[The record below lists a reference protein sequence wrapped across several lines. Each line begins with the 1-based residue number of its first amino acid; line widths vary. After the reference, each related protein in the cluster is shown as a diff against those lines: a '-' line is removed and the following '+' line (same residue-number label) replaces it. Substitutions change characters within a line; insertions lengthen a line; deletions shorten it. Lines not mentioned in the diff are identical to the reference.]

1 MFTPPNLRSCAYYKK
16 QVINMKFDTV
26 IFDLDGTLLNTI
38 EDLKDSV
45 NHILLKYGYAERTLS
60 EVTSFVG
67 NGLGRLLTLCLPQ
80 GDKTEGFSDML
91 TELREYYAA
100 HSVIKTDLYPGI
112 DEMLRALSKEGV
124 KLAIVTNKPDG
135 AANKLHEI
143 FFKETV
149 GFTIGEKSGIA
160 RKPAPDGV
168 LCAISRL
175 GSDRSSCLYVGDSEV
190 DKMTADNA
198 DLACALVSW
207 GFRGKEAVCALR
219 PDFVIDSPSELL
231 EIIK

>member
-1 MFTPPNLRSCAYYKK
+1 
-16 QVINMKFDTV
+16 MKFDTV

-38 EDLKDSV
+38 EDLKTSV
-45 NHILLKYGYAERTLS
+45 NHILSKYGYAERTLS
-60 EVTSFVG
+60 EVNSFVG

-80 GDKTEGFSDML
+80 GDKAEGFSDML

-100 HSVIKTDLYPGI
+100 HSVIKTRLYPGI
-112 DEMLRALSKEGV
+112 DEILRTLSKEGI

-135 AANKLHEI
+135 AANKLHEL

-149 GFTIGEKSGIA
+149 SFTIGEKSGIA
-160 RKPAPDGV
+160 RKPAPDSV
-168 LCAISRL
+168 FCAMNRL
-175 GSDRSSCLYVGDSEV
+175 GSDKSSCLYVGDSEV

-198 DLACALVSW
+198 GLACALVSW
-207 GFRGKEAVCALR
+207 GFRGKEAVCALN
-219 PDFVIDSPSELL
+219 PDFVIDSPRELL